1 MAAQQQI
8 SKGLA
13 TWAGLVAAAGQYAG
27 AVAVFLNDPDKATAL
42 GPLTTATVTL
52 VAVIY
57 GRMSQAKEA
66 VKQKPAPA
74 PAVFSGSSGTN
85 TVTQTTPRPSVD
97 ISAPIDPFRRA
108 PDAGTL
114 GRDDDE
120 EPGDEDAL
128 PDYGTTTVVPPDEGD
143 RPPEAMS

>member
-66 VKQKPAPA
+66 VKQAAPPPAPSVNVTLDGREIA
-74 PAVFSGSSGTN
+74 SATRQGAVLT
-85 TVTQTTPRPSVD
+85 
-97 ISAPIDPFRRA
+97 PIDVSRRA
-108 PDAGTL
+108 PDVGAGDQ
-114 GRDDDE
+114 GDDE
-120 EPGDEDAL
+120 EPGDDDAL